1 VWRIEGWTSGLL
13 FAMALAAGWTA
24 PAGAVVGAG
33 NPPFY
38 EVYGRR
44 YHVLGTSHGFRERGV
59 ASWYGRGFHGRSTAN
74 GEVYDMYA
82 LTAAH
87 RTLPIPTYVE
97 VTNLRNRKKVIVR
110 VNDRGPFLG
119 GRIIDLSYAAARA
132 LDLVDVGTGMVE
144 IRSLTAGRRSSRPI
158 AAAGQP
164 VFLQVGAYAERSNAQ
179 RLRRRLEA
187 SGFDN
192 VVLTESLVEG
202 RRMVRVRLGPIPDDG
217 AYDRLVER
225 LAAIGVDDTLPVT
238 GSAPVEREGIRGV
251 GLARAGAVAVTCGGL
266 SPCPSTSRE
275 PPCLSSSRSVPRGRG
290 RGAVD

>member
-1 VWRIEGWTSGLL
+1 
-13 FAMALAAGWTA
+13 
-24 PAGAVVGAG
+24 
-33 NPPFY
+33 
-38 EVYGRR
+38 
-44 YHVLGTSHGFRERGV
+44 
-59 ASWYGRGFHGRSTAN
+59 
-74 GEVYDMYA
+74 
-82 LTAAH
+82 
-87 RTLPIPTYVE
+87 VE